1 MFSAIYIEEE
11 IKDWERVKK
20 ISESFPHL
28 PKIICGRYGEIF
40 NRSNQNFRI
49 QKKAPALILAKKY
62 GKLVLP
68 APSGYGFRGGKS
80 FYFSHMLNCVY
91 DCRYC
96 FLQGMYRSANYVLF
110 VNYDDFRV
118 QIEESIS
125 SCDGNSIYYSGYD
138 CDSLA
143 LEPVSH
149 FCDYF
154 LGIFESNPTGI
165 LEIRTKST
173 QVRKL
178 LDRSPIPNV
187 IVAMSFSS
195 QKSSLRFEQGVP
207 SIQKRVSVLRKLQEK
222 GWKIAI
228 RFEPLIFEN
237 TLLDNYKDLFDQ
249 LFQSLDV
256 NQLHSVSLGEFR
268 MPKTYYKSIVKLYPE
283 EELFA
288 RETTIE
294 NGLIS
299 LKDTDGESLQD
310 IENLLKTYV
319 SREKYYF
326 CG

>member
-11 IKDWERVKK
+11 IKDWERVKE
-20 ISESFPHL
+20 ISKSFPHL

-49 QKKAPALILAKKY
+49 QKKSPALILAKKY
-62 GKLVLP
+62 GNLVIS
-68 APSGYGFRGGKS
+68 APSGYGFNGGKS

-110 VNYDDFRV
+110 VNYDDFKL
-118 QIEESIS
+118 QIEESIHS
-125 SCDGNSIYYSGYD
+125 HEENSIYYSGYD

-154 LGIFESNPTGI
+154 LEVFERNPTGI

-173 QVRKL
+173 QVRKF
-178 LDRSPIPNV
+178 LDKSPIPNV

-195 QKSSLRFEQGVP
+195 QKSSLRFEHGVP
-207 SIQKRVSVLRKLQEK
+207 SIEKRVSVLSRLQEK
-222 GWKIAI
+222 GWKVAV
-228 RFEPLIFEN
+228 RFEPVIFEDM
-237 TLLDNYKDLFDQ
+237 LFENYKDLFDQ
-249 LFQSLDV
+249 VFQSLDV

-268 MPKTYYKSIVKLYPE
+268 MPKTYYKSIVKLYPD

-288 RETTIE
+288 RETTID
-294 NGLIS
+294 NGVVS
-299 LKDTDGESLQD
+299 LKDAYSHSLQN